1 MENVLQRRSD
11 FRNAERDRDEYSDGG
26 CDHVF
31 VDPATTRVSDLGS
44 ATKEYNKLY
53 VEDAALTGIL
63 TVTGTTT
70 VSDVVKPSTNQL
82 IDLGG
87 PTNQWRS
94 FYAQDATLSDGLTVD
109 GGSRVDGVYTRS
121 YDVSVA
127 ATPLSF
133 SAFCE
138 ITESGAYIAHIE
150 VVQTVSGSSTSSSY
164 IVTHAG
170 HATEHLLAYLVQRAY
185 SSSVADGEMS
195 SWDNTA
201 LETCRPSI

>member
-1 MENVLQRRSD
+1 VT
-11 FRNAERDRDEYSDGG
+11 DEYSDGG

-138 ITESGAYIAHIE
+138 ITVESEHI
-150 VVQTVSGSSTSSSY
+150 SLTSKSY
-164 IVTHAG
+164 R
-170 HATEHLLAYLVQRAY
+170 LLAGPQRRART
-185 SSSVADGEMS
+185 S
-195 SWDNTA
+195 
-201 LETCRPSI
+201 

>member
-1 MENVLQRRSD
+1 MENVLHQRRSD

-82 IDLGG
+82 IDL
-87 PTNQWRS
+87 W
-94 FYAQDATLSDGLTVD
+94 ADK
-109 GGSRVDGVYTRS
+109 
-121 YDVSVA
+121 SVA
-127 ATPLSF
+127 QFLRSGRYVIRWPHSGWW
-133 SAFCE
+133 
-138 ITESGAYIAHIE
+138 IT
-150 VVQTVSGSSTSSSY
+150 
-164 IVTHAG
+164 
-170 HATEHLLAYLVQRAY
+170 
-185 SSSVADGEMS
+185 
-195 SWDNTA
+195 
-201 LETCRPSI
+201 C

>member
-31 VDPATTRVSDLGS
+31 VDPRDHPGERSGIGY
-44 ATKEYNKLY
+44 KEYNKLY

-94 FYAQDATLSDGLTVD
+94 FYAQDATLSDGLTV
-109 GGSRVDGVYTRS
+109 VDHVLTVYTR
-121 YDVSVA
+121 VA
-127 ATPLSF
+127 T
-133 SAFCE
+133 
-138 ITESGAYIAHIE
+138 
-150 VVQTVSGSSTSSSY
+150 
-164 IVTHAG
+164 
-170 HATEHLLAYLVQRAY
+170 
-185 SSSVADGEMS
+185 
-195 SWDNTA
+195 
-201 LETCRPSI
+201 TCR

>member
-1 MENVLQRRSD
+1 
-11 FRNAERDRDEYSDGG
+11 
-26 CDHVF
+26 
-31 VDPATTRVSDLGS
+31 VSDLGS

-109 GGSRVDGVYTRS
+109 GSRVDGVYTRS

-127 ATPLSF
+127 ATTVVFGILRDHSGIWSIYRSHRSRTPLAGPQRRARTSF
-133 SAFCE
+133 
-138 ITESGAYIAHIE
+138 H
-150 VVQTVSGSSTSSSY
+150 
-164 IVTHAG
+164 G
-170 HATEHLLAYLVQRAY
+170 HATEHLLASRPA
-185 SSSVADGEMS
+185 
-195 SWDNTA
+195 A
-201 LETCRPSI
+201 LLIVSC

>member
-1 MENVLQRRSD
+1 
-11 FRNAERDRDEYSDGG
+11 
-26 CDHVF
+26 
-31 VDPATTRVSDLGS
+31 VSDLGS

-53 VEDAALTGIL
+53 RRRRLTGIL

-138 ITESGAYIAHIE
+138 ITVESGAYIAHIE

-164 IVTHAG
+164 IVTHA
-170 HATEHLLAYLVQRAY
+170 
-185 SSSVADGEMS
+185 SSSATRRS
-195 SWDNTA
+195 TLS
-201 LETCRPSI
+201 RPAGLLIVSC